1 MSKTPR
7 LCVRANVRT
16 GKKPGEWLPLYLLVV
31 LILLFLALPLYIL
44 AGDLPDELA
53 AASVAAGVAA
63 WWIIKKGKK

>member
-1 MSKTPR
+1 MSKTPVVSEKVSR
-7 LCVRANVRT
+7 
-16 GKKPGEWLPLYLLVV
+16 GGGYISLYLLVV